1 MKKQLFLYLFL
12 LTALLLLF
20 VFVNTKKDMKAYEE
34 KIAKIENRL
43 EKKEN
48 SYQDTIAN
56 LRIEAMELGKFSLI
70 EDAYAIEHLYKE
82 GIDFKELIP
91 HIEDQLISMNVEE
104 GGNILVP
111 YAAMVGDRMMINSMK
126 MLNHKWIIAD
136 FTDGK
141 YWGQVLI
148 SCTYNDDNTI
158 SFNTKESF
166 LYPIDVID

>member
-20 VFVNTKKDMKAYEE
+20 VYVNTKKDLKEYED
-34 KIAKIENRL
+34 KIVKIEKRL
-43 EKKEN
+43 EKKVDA
-48 SYQDTIAN
+48 YQDTIAN
-56 LRIEAMELGKFSLI
+56 LRIEAIELGDFSLI
-70 EDAYAIEHLYKE
+70 EDAYSIEHLYKE

-91 HIEDQLISMNVEE
+91 HVEDQLISLNLEK
-104 GGNILVP
+104 GGNPLVP
-111 YAAMVGDRMMINSMK
+111 YAAMYGDRILINSMK

-136 FTDGK
+136 FSDGK

-148 SCTYNDDNTI
+148 ACTYNEDKTI

-166 LYPIDVID
+166 LYPVDVIE

>member
-34 KIAKIENRL
+34 KITKFENRF
-43 EKKEN
+43 EEKEN
-48 SYQDTIAN
+48 AYQDTITN
-56 LRIEAMELGKFSLI
+56 LRIEAIELGDFSLI

-91 HIEDQLISMNVEE
+91 HIEDQIIDLNFNKE
-104 GGNILVP
+104 GNPLVP
-111 YAAMVGDRMMINSMK
+111 YAAMHGDRMMINSMK
-126 MLNHKWIIAD
+126 MLNHRWIIAD

-141 YWGQVLI
+141 YWGQLLI
-148 SCTYNDDNTI
+148 ACEYNDDKTI
-158 SFNTKESF
+158 NFNTKESF
-166 LYPIDVID
+166 LYPIDVIE

>member
-20 VFVNTKKDMKAYEE
+20 VFVNTKKDIKAYED
-34 KIAKIENRL
+34 KITKIENRL

-48 SYQDTIAN
+48 AYQDTIAN
-56 LRIEAMELGKFSLI
+56 LRIEAIELGNFSLV

-91 HIEDQLISMNVEE
+91 HVEDQLISLNIEE
-104 GGNILVP
+104 GGNPLVP
-111 YAAMVGDRMMINSMK
+111 YAAMYGDRMMINSMK

-136 FTDGK
+136 FSDGK

-148 SCTYNDDNTI
+148 ACTYNEDKTI

-166 LYPIDVID
+166 LYPIDVIE

>member
-20 VFVNTKKDMKAYEE
+20 FFVNTKKDIKAYED
-34 KIAKIENRL
+34 KIVKIEKRL
-43 EKKEN
+43 EEKN
-48 SYQDTIAN
+48 NAYQDTIAN
-56 LRIEAMELGKFSLI
+56 LRIETIELGDFSLV
-70 EDAYAIEHLYKE
+70 EDAYAIEHLFKE

-91 HIEDQLISMNVEE
+91 HVEDQLISLNLEE
-104 GGNILVP
+104 GGNPLIP
-111 YAAMVGDRMMINSMK
+111 YAAMHGDRIMINSMK

-136 FTDGK
+136 FSDGK

-148 SCTYNDDNTI
+148 ACTYNEDKTI

-166 LYPIDVID
+166 LYPIDVIE

>member
-20 VFVNTKKDMKAYEE
+20 VFVNTKKDIKEYENKIEKIEKRLEE
-34 KIAKIENRL
+34 KENA
-43 EKKEN
+43 
-48 SYQDTIAN
+48 YQDTIAN
-56 LRIEAMELGKFSLI
+56 LRIEAIELGDFSLM

-91 HIEDQLISMNVEE
+91 HVEDQLISLNLQE
-104 GGNILVP
+104 GGNPLVP
-111 YAAMVGDRMMINSMK
+111 YAAMYGDRIMINSMK

-136 FTDGK
+136 FSDGK

-148 SCTYNDDNTI
+148 ACTYNEDKTI

-166 LYPIDVID
+166 LYPVDVIE

>member
-20 VFVNTKKDMKAYEE
+20 VFVNTKKDIKAYEE
-34 KIAKIENRL
+34 KISKIENNL
-43 EKKEN
+43 EEREN
-48 SYQDTIAN
+48 SYQDTIAD
-56 LRIEAMELGKFSLI
+56 LRIETMELGKFSLT

-82 GIDFKELIP
+82 GVDFKELIP
-91 HIEDQLISMNVEE
+91 HIEDQLISMNIEE
-104 GGNILVP
+104 GGNPLVP
-111 YAAMVGDRMMINSMK
+111 YAPMFGDRMMINSMR

-136 FTDGK
+136 FSDGK

-148 SCTYNDDNTI
+148 SCTYNDDKTI

-166 LYPIDVID
+166 LYPIDVIE

>member
-1 MKKQLFLYLFL
+1 MKKQLYLYLFL

-34 KIAKIENRL
+34 KITKIESRF
-43 EKKEN
+43 EKKAN

-56 LRIEAMELGKFSLI
+56 LRIEAMELGKFSLK
-70 EDAYAIEHLYKE
+70 EDAYAKEYLYKQ
-82 GIDFKELIP
+82 GIDFNELIP
-91 HIEDQLISMNVEE
+91 HIEDQLVSMNVQE
-104 GGNILVP
+104 GGNPLVP
-111 YAAMVGDRMMINSMK
+111 YAAMFGDRMMINSMK

-148 SCTYNDDNTI
+148 NCTYNDDKTI

-166 LYPIDVID
+166 LYPIDVIE

>member
-20 VFVNTKKDMKAYEE
+20 VFVNTKKDMKVYEE
-34 KIAKIENRL
+34 KIAKIEKHL
-43 EKKEN
+43 EEKEN

-56 LRIEAMELGKFSLI
+56 LRIETMELGKFSLI

-104 GGNILVP
+104 GGNPLVP
-111 YAAMVGDRMMINSMK
+111 YAPMFGDRMMINSMK

-136 FTDGK
+136 FSDGK

-148 SCTYNDDNTI
+148 SCTYNDDKTI

-166 LYPIDVID
+166 LYPIDVIE

>member
-1 MKKQLFLYLFL
+1 MKKQIFLYLFL

-20 VFVNTKKDMKAYEE
+20 VFVNTKKEMKAYEE
-34 KIAKIENRL
+34 KIIKIEKGL

-56 LRIEAMELGKFSLI
+56 LRIETMELGKFSLE
-70 EDAYAIEHLYKE
+70 EDAYATEHLYNE

-91 HIEDQLISMNVEE
+91 HIEDQLISMNVQE
-104 GGNILVP
+104 GGNPLVP
-111 YAAMVGDRMMINSMK
+111 YAAMFGDRMMINSMK
-126 MLNHKWIIAD
+126 MLNHKWIITD

-141 YWGQVLI
+141 YWGQLLI
-148 SCTYNDDNTI
+148 SCTYNDDKTI

-166 LYPIDVID
+166 LYPIDVIE

>member
-20 VFVNTKKDMKAYEE
+20 VFVNTKKDIKAYED

-43 EKKEN
+43 EEKAN
-48 SYQDTIAN
+48 AYQDTIAN
-56 LRIEAMELGKFSLI
+56 LRIEAIELGNFSLV

-82 GIDFKELIP
+82 GVDFKELIP
-91 HIEDQLISMNVEE
+91 HVEDQLISLNIKE
-104 GGNILVP
+104 GGNPLVP
-111 YAAMVGDRMMINSMK
+111 YAAMHGDRMMINSMK

-136 FTDGK
+136 FSDGK

-148 SCTYNDDNTI
+148 ACTYNEDKTM

-166 LYPIDVID
+166 LYPIDVIE

>member
-1 MKKQLFLYLFL
+1 MKKQIYLYLFL
-12 LTALLLLF
+12 LTALMLLF
-20 VFVNTKKDMKAYEE
+20 VYVNTKKDMKAYE
-34 KIAKIENRL
+34 AKITKIEKRL

-48 SYQDTIAN
+48 AYQDTIAN
-56 LRIEAMELGKFSLI
+56 LRIEAIELAGFSLE

-91 HIEDQLISMNVEE
+91 HVEDQLIDMNTLE
-104 GGNILVP
+104 GGNPLVP
-111 YAAMVGDRMMINSMK
+111 YAAMHGDRIMINSMK

-141 YWGQVLI
+141 YWGQILI
-148 SCTYNDDNTI
+148 SCTYNEDKTI

>member
-20 VFVNTKKDMKAYEE
+20 VFVNTKKDIKAYEE
-34 KIAKIENRL
+34 KIAKIENHL
-43 EKKEN
+43 EEKEN

-56 LRIEAMELGKFSLI
+56 LRIETMELGKFSLT

-91 HIEDQLISMNVEE
+91 HIEDQLISMNIEE
-104 GGNILVP
+104 GGNPLVP
-111 YAAMVGDRMMINSMK
+111 YAPMFGDRMMINSMR

-136 FTDGK
+136 FSDGK

-148 SCTYNDDNTI
+148 SCAYNDDKTI

-166 LYPIDVID
+166 LYPIDVIE

>member
-34 KIAKIENRL
+34 QIIKIEKRL
-43 EKKEN
+43 EEKEN

-56 LRIEAMELGKFSLI
+56 LRIEAIELGDFSLI

-82 GIDFKELIP
+82 GIDYKELIS
-91 HIEDQLISMNVEE
+91 HIEDQIIDLNFNKE
-104 GGNILVP
+104 GNPLVP
-111 YAAMVGDRMMINSMK
+111 YAAMHGDRMMINSMK
-126 MLNHKWIIAD
+126 MLNHRWIIAD

-141 YWGQVLI
+141 YWGQLLI
-148 SCTYNDDNTI
+148 ACTYNDDKTI
-158 SFNTKESF
+158 NFNTKESF
-166 LYPIDVID
+166 LYPIDVIE

>member
-1 MKKQLFLYLFL
+1 MKKQIYLYLFL

-20 VFVNTKKDMKAYEE
+20 VFVNTKKDIKAYEG
-34 KIAKIENRL
+34 KIRKIE
-43 EKKEN
+43 KSFKDKEN
-48 SYQDTIAN
+48 AYQDTIAN
-56 LRIEAMELGKFSLI
+56 LRIEAIELGDFSLV

-91 HIEDQLISMNVEE
+91 HVEDQLISMNLQE
-104 GGNILVP
+104 GGNPLVP
-111 YAAMVGDRMMINSMK
+111 YAAMYGDRIMINSMK

-136 FTDGK
+136 FSDGK

-148 SCTYNDDNTI
+148 ACTYNEDKTI

-166 LYPIDVID
+166 LYPVDVIE

>member
-20 VFVNTKKDMKAYEE
+20 VFVNTKKDIKAFEE

-43 EKKEN
+43 EEKEN

-70 EDAYAIEHLYKE
+70 EDSYAIEHLYNE

-91 HIEDQLISMNVEE
+91 HVEDQLIDFNFVRE
-104 GGNILVP
+104 GNPLVP
-111 YAAMVGDRMMINSMK
+111 YAAMQGDRMMINSIK
-126 MLNHKWIIAD
+126 MLNHRWIIAD

-141 YWGQVLI
+141 YWGQLLI
-148 SCTYNDDNTI
+148 ACTYNDDKTI

-166 LYPIDVID
+166 LYPINVID

>member
-20 VFVNTKKDMKAYEE
+20 VFVNTKKDIKAYED
-34 KIAKIENRL
+34 KITKIENRL

-48 SYQDTIAN
+48 AYQDTIAN
-56 LRIEAMELGKFSLI
+56 LRIEAIELGNFSLV

-91 HIEDQLISMNVEE
+91 HVEDQLISLNIQD
-104 GGNILVP
+104 GGNPLVP
-111 YAAMVGDRMMINSMK
+111 YAAMYGDRMMINSMK

-136 FTDGK
+136 FSDGK

-148 SCTYNDDNTI
+148 ACTYNEDKTI

-166 LYPIDVID
+166 LYPIDVIE